1 MDLED
6 VLKAQSD
13 DIATLG
19 KASKVDVNLAEDS
32 IPETVGTSI
41 VNDTLTVLIDLK
53 GMVDDEK
60 EIARLNKEMKKAK
73 GPLDQLEKK
82 MAADGYAE
90 KVPENL
96 KKQNVEKQEGLK
108 KKISDIEEAIVNFER
123 LMSLEDK

>member
-53 GMVDDEK
+53 GMVDYEK
-60 EIARLNKEMKKAK
+60 EIVRLNKEMKKAK
-73 GPLDQLEKK
+73 GPLDQLERK

>member
-1 MDLED
+1 M
-6 VLKAQSD
+6 VLY
-13 DIATLG
+13 
-19 KASKVDVNLAEDS
+19 
-32 IPETVGTSI
+32 
-41 VNDTLTVLIDLK
+41 LK
-53 GMVDDEK
+53 GMVDYEK